1 MTRAIRLGASGATS
15 RRTTPL
21 LRAAHPAKGLR
32 DSTRRGIYG
41 VTAGAVKEGNKQ
53 TIIISQWLGMSS
65 GRG

>member
-1 MTRAIRLGASGATS
+1 M
-15 RRTTPL
+15 
-21 LRAAHPAKGLR
+21 
-32 DSTRRGIYG
+32 